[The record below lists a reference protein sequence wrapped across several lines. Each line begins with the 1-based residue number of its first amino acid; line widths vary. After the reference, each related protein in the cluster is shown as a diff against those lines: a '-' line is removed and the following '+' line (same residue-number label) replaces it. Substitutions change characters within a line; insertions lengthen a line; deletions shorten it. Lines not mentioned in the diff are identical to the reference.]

1 MGSAVIRPPWDKI
14 RNVPQLLEW
23 WATHYGDAEALY
35 HKNKGWWEPVT
46 WKGYLSRVDEV
57 VGCLRSAGVKRG
69 DRVSILST
77 TRLEWV
83 ITDMAILSCGAVTTP
98 IYQSNTAEQC
108 EYVIH
113 HSDCKIIFLEDQE
126 QLDKLL
132 KIWGDAP
139 HVELAVVYEPF
150 EAKENDK
157 VISFQD
163 FLTRFKRSE
172 EPESPVSLRQNT
184 EPNDIATIVYTSG
197 TTGPPKGVVLSHGN
211 LLFTI
216 QQIVDLLDL
225 NQDDLSLAYL
235 PMAHVAERMVG
246 SLLKLGCG
254 AKTAFAES
262 MDDMGFNMREV
273 GPTFHFGTPRVFEKF
288 HAKVKTTVDDATFF
302 QKNIYIAS
310 LALGQREMDSR
321 LNGGIFPLHQKMAL
335 KIMDWLVL
343 RKVRDLLG
351 GEVKLVL
358 SGAAPISS
366 EILRWLQSVGL
377 NVVEAYGM
385 TESSALITANRP
397 WENRLGSVGKAIP
410 KTEMKTAGDGEVLT
424 RGPHVSQGYYKNEMA
439 TRKTIDENGW
449 LHTGDMGKIDEDG
462 FLWITDRKKDILITA
477 AGKNVAPQNIEN
489 LMKTSK
495 YVSQFMVFGD
505 RRKYLVG
512 LLTLDEDEVT
522 KYARDRQLIY
532 SDLKELSQ
540 LLEINDLI
548 SSEVLRMN
556 GKLASY
562 ETVKMFRILEEE
574 LSQDDDEVTPT
585 LKVKRNVI
593 EKRYGHLIEEMYGV
607 KR

>member
-1 MGSAVIRPPWDKI
+1 
-14 RNVPQLLEW
+14 
-23 WATHYGDAEALY
+23 
-35 HKNKGWWEPVT
+35 
-46 WKGYLSRVDEV
+46 
-57 VGCLRSAGVKRG
+57 
-69 DRVSILST
+69 
-77 TRLEWV
+77 
-83 ITDMAILSCGAVTTP
+83 
-98 IYQSNTAEQC
+98 
-108 EYVIH
+108 
-113 HSDCKIIFLEDQE
+113 
-126 QLDKLL
+126 
-132 KIWGDAP
+132 
-139 HVELAVVYEPF
+139 
-150 EAKENDK
+150 
-157 VISFQD
+157 
-163 FLTRFKRSE
+163 
-172 EPESPVSLRQNT
+172 
-184 EPNDIATIVYTSG
+184 
-197 TTGPPKGVVLSHGN
+197 
-211 LLFTI
+211 
-216 QQIVDLLDL
+216 
-225 NQDDLSLAYL
+225 
-235 PMAHVAERMVG
+235 
-246 SLLKLGCG
+246 
-254 AKTAFAES
+254 
-262 MDDMGFNMREV
+262 
-273 GPTFHFGTPRVFEKF
+273 
-288 HAKVKTTVDDATFF
+288 
-302 QKNIYIAS
+302 
-310 LALGQREMDSR
+310 
-321 LNGGIFPLHQKMAL
+321 
-335 KIMDWLVL
+335 
-343 RKVRDLLG
+343 
-351 GEVKLVL
+351 
-358 SGAAPISS
+358 
-366 EILRWLQSVGL
+366 VGL

-548 SSEVLRMN
+548 SSEVLRLN

-562 ETVKMFRILEEE
+562 ETIKMFRILEEE